1 VTDFSKKG
9 NGKRTKITD
18 YSTKKGE
25 RRLKIA
31 LWQQEEFLD
40 NLIIIFKKGIGNKK
54 KKEMRS
60 REKYKKRSRK
70 EKWKDHWKIE
80 VKGIVQRDFTE
91 GKNQAQTIRTDQ
103 LTCQCFFFILKGH
116 HCERS
121 KKPVSA
127 S

>member
-1 VTDFSKKG
+1 VGNETTVSKKGVGERDGFQKKG

-54 KKEMRS
+54 KK
-60 REKYKKRSRK
+60 K
-70 EKWKDHWKIE
+70 
-80 VKGIVQRDFTE
+80 
-91 GKNQAQTIRTDQ
+91 
-103 LTCQCFFFILKGH
+103 
-116 HCERS
+116 
-121 KKPVSA
+121 
-127 S
+127 